1 MMPDIQYYIT
11 SFKKITDTIKEVI
24 NGKETTFAILSALSV
39 FDEDESIKFI
49 RNKDLKLS
57 GILYNLKDKKQ
68 ITDAILING
77 RYISKDNKISESPGY
92 FIIGITKELTTAL
105 AKELGLESFIFN
117 NELIYLTKPLIE
129 KYDLT
134 KIIFGKEA
142 IKEYNYSILRDNN
155 SAHAFSF
162 IKIS

>member
-77 RYISKDNKISESPGY
+77 RYISK
-92 FIIGITKELTTAL
+92 ITK
-105 AKELGLESFIFN
+105 SVN
-117 NELIYLTKPLIE
+117 PLV
-129 KYDLT
+129 
-134 KIIFGKEA
+134 
-142 IKEYNYSILRDNN
+142 IL
-155 SAHAFSF
+155 
-162 IKIS
+162 